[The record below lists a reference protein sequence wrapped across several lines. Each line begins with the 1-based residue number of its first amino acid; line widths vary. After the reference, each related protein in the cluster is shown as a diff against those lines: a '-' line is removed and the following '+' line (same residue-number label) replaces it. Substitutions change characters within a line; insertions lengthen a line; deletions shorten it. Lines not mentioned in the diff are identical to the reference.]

1 MTTSAPTAPPAE
13 KTGRHQ
19 RSMKNYLID
28 SRFQLKYTSF
38 IILIA
43 LAISSVLGSFLYDT
57 SRDVVAESQQ
67 VVNESKK
74 VSDIVKM
81 NIKEQ
86 YADTPELG
94 DAFAQSAAG
103 TDNQIAEQQQSLIRH
118 QRTMLTALVGGLT
131 LMVILI
137 GLLGIYFTH
146 KVAGPIYKMKLLLK
160 QVGDGK
166 LTFRGGLRKG
176 DELQSF
182 FESFA
187 TMVEQLKSR
196 QAKEIELLEGAIA
209 NAKAAGASDDMMK
222 NVVTVRDEM
231 KRALDM

>member
-81 NIKEQ
+81 TIKEQ

-94 DAFAQSAAG
+94 DAFAQS
-103 TDNQIAEQQQSLIRH
+103 
-118 QRTMLTALVGGLT
+118 
-131 LMVILI
+131 
-137 GLLGIYFTH
+137 
-146 KVAGPIYKMKLLLK
+146 
-160 QVGDGK
+160 
-166 LTFRGGLRKG
+166 
-176 DELQSF
+176 
-182 FESFA
+182 
-187 TMVEQLKSR
+187 
-196 QAKEIELLEGAIA
+196 
-209 NAKAAGASDDMMK
+209 
-222 NVVTVRDEM
+222 
-231 KRALDM
+231 